1 MSDPIA
7 TVLRASVHRFIGR
20 LGRDPEVRYFESGSC
35 VAEANIAV
43 NRPGQRQGDGQ
54 KPDWFKVTI
63 WGQAGAAFADQAR
76 KGMLLDV
83 SGRVKSDRWTDRNTG
98 EERTRLV
105 ITAEEWRIVPTDRPP
120 AQQGQQAAPAAL
132 PTTPPPAMAPAPY
145 PDDEPPF

>member
-1 MSDPIA
+1 MSDLINS
-7 TVLRASVHRFIGR
+7 VLRASVHRFIGY
-20 LGRDPEVRYFESGSC
+20 LGHDPQVRYFESGFC
-35 VAEANIAV
+35 VAHCRIAV
-43 NRPGQRQGDGQ
+43 NRAGAKRDDGQ
-54 KPDWFKVTI
+54 EPDWFKLEIKGET
-63 WGQAGAAFADQAR
+63 GQAFADQAR

-105 ITAEEWRIVPTDRPP
+105 ITAEKWRIVPTDRPP
-120 AQQGQQAAPAAL
+120 AQQGQPVAPAAL